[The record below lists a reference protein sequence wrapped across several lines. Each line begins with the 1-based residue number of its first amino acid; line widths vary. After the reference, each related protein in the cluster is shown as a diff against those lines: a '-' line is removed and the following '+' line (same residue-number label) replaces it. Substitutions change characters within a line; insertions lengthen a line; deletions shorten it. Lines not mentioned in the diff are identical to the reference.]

1 MTNPGLFPSKSYDG
15 SPHICGR
22 LQLRTL
28 KIVRSPQGRCRAA
41 FGTSF
46 AALRDGEHRK
56 AVMAWHSLLN
66 AFGAWRSA
74 SVPRPLPALPAC
86 KLRSLRKRPAAILT
100 ATAIA
105 LAGTTVPAA
114 HAEDANISS
123 RRSSERTIFSNDE
136 IAGGFFKIAF
146 GAELQ
151 LGKRVERIRKFD
163 EPVRVFVFDQGKHK
177 RKAEI
182 AAIIAD
188 IRAHVHHLDLAMTD
202 DLQAA
207 NFVVMLVRKQDLKRT
222 IRSVYGRDRA
232 REIERSLTPQC
243 LSGFGK
249 DERYRIRHAEVI
261 LPADVDD
268 FAFYDCA
275 YEEMLQA
282 LGPINDDRSVPWT
295 MFNDDVQMGFF
306 DVYDQYLL
314 NILYDPRIRPGMT
327 KEEAG
332 RLLPEILAT
341 VRERVA
347 VRARAGG
354 GSDDNLEARYK
365 PPAPNRDNPTIPE

>member
-1 MTNPGLFPSKSYDG
+1 MG
-15 SPHICGR
+15 
-22 LQLRTL
+22 
-28 KIVRSPQGRCRAA
+28 
-41 FGTSF
+41 
-46 AALRDGEHRK
+46 
-56 AVMAWHSLLN
+56 WHSLLN
-66 AFGAWRSA
+66 AFGARTSA
-74 SVPRPLPALPAC
+74 SAGQSLPVLPARRPW
-86 KLRSLRKRPAAILT
+86 SLHRWPPAILA
-100 ATAIA
+100 ATVIA
-105 LAGTTVPAA
+105 LAGATVPAA
-114 HAEDANISS
+114 HAEEASLGS
-123 RRSSERTIFSNDE
+123 RPGSERTSFSNDE
-136 IAGGFFKIAF
+136 IMDGFFKIAF

-151 LGKRVERIRKFD
+151 LGRRVERIRKFD
-163 EPVRVFVFDQGKHK
+163 EPVRVFVFDQAKHK

-188 IRAHVHHLDLAMTD
+188 IRERVHHLDLAMTD

-207 NFVVMLVRKQDLKRT
+207 NFVVMLVRKQDLRRT

-232 REIERSLTPQC
+232 REIERSLSPQC

-261 LPADVDD
+261 LPADADD

-347 VRARAGG
+347 VSARSDG
-354 GSDDNLEARYK
+354 GSDDNMGARYK